1 MLSDELQTEN
11 ALNGFRGAT
20 NRGCPFWLQ
29 RSYRWRMIFLVS
41 EELQR
46 MPFLALE
53 ELQTEGALSRFREV
67 TDGECP

>member
-29 RSYRWRMIFLVS
+29 RSYRQKMSFLVP
-41 EELQR
+41 EK
-46 MPFLALE
+46 
-53 ELQTEGALSRFREV
+53 LQTEDALSGFKVV
-67 TDGECP
+67 TDRGCSF